1 MDLAKP
7 SSRERYHSL
16 YHWCA
21 TDAAMKLLNK
31 DNCSNTLVLAA
42 RGAEIKLHGAFTTRP
57 CQVFR
62 TQDFVATD
70 AGATWEDV
78 MERVIL
84 VLARVEK
91 SLAEQA

>member
-1 MDLAKP
+1 
-7 SSRERYHSL
+7 
-16 YHWCA
+16 
-21 TDAAMKLLNK
+21 
-31 DNCSNTLVLAA
+31 
-42 RGAEIKLHGAFTTRP
+42 
-57 CQVFR
+57 VFR